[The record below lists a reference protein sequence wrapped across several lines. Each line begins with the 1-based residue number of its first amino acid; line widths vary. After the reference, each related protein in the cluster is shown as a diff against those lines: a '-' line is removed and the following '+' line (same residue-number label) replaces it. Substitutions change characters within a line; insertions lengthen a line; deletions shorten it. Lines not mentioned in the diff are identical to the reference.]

1 MNTRTRVKAAEAP
14 VEQTASLHT
23 KYRPAKLADVIGQN
37 HAVKSI
43 KSNLAQS
50 ARPHTFLFTGPAG
63 TGKTTLARII
73 AGEVGV
79 SGQNLIEVDAA
90 STSGVDGMRELT
102 SALRYQGFGDNPNK
116 LIIIDECHALST
128 AAWQALLKA
137 TEEPPAHVYF
147 AFCTT
152 APGKVPDTI
161 RTRAAAYDLKPV
173 KRDDILDLLEK
184 VCDAEGYDTPNRH
197 LDMIASACSGS
208 PRQALV
214 QLSMVH
220 ACEDD
225 DEVATLLEQ
234 PLEDKEIIEL
244 CRAYVGGSLT
254 WVKLTATLKA
264 MSAQSP
270 ESIRIVIVNYM
281 AACMM
286 GAKSDQ
292 QAERLLH
299 MVEPFTTPFNQS
311 DKLAPL
317 LVAFG
322 KVIL

>member
-1 MNTRTRVKAAEAP
+1 MNTRTRVKAAEPA
-14 VEQTASLHT
+14 VTITASLHT
-23 KYRPAKLADVIGQN
+23 KYRPTKLSEVIGQG

-43 KSNLAQS
+43 KHNLAQS
-50 ARPHTFLFTGPAG
+50 ARPHTYLFTGPAG

-79 SGQNLIEVDAA
+79 TGQNLIEVDAA

-102 SALRYQGFGDNPNK
+102 SALRYQGFGESPNK

-128 AAWQALLKA
+128 PAWQALLKA
-137 TEEPPAHVYF
+137 TEEPPIHVYF

-152 APGKVPDTI
+152 APSKVPDTI

-173 KRDDILDLLEK
+173 KRDDIIDLLEM
-184 VCDAEGYDTPNRH
+184 VCDAEGYDTPGRH
-197 LDMIASACSGS
+197 LDMVASACNGS

-214 QLSMVH
+214 QLSMIH

-225 DEVATLLEQ
+225 EEVATLLEQ
-234 PLEDKEIIEL
+234 PLEDKEIIDL
-244 CRAYVGGSLT
+244 CRLYVGGNLT
-254 WVKLTATLKA
+254 WPKLTATLK
-264 MSAQSP
+264 SLQGQSP
-270 ESIRIVIVNYM
+270 ESIRIVMVNYL

-292 QAERLLH
+292 QAGRLLD
-299 MVEPFTTPFNQS
+299 MMLPFATPFNQS

-317 LVAFG
+317 LAAFG
-322 KVIL
+322 KVML